1 MFVAFL
7 GITFVAW
14 APLIVYIQIVQ
25 PVRALFAWSFD
36 QVIPEKVASINERTH
51 TPVFTLALITVC
63 SIPFLYMAAYTTNFF
78 KVVALST
85 IVGFPTFVL
94 VGISAILFPY
104 RRKAAYEA
112 SVSNISLLGV
122 PLLVYFGIGSILA
135 GLFGGWLWF
144 AYPTLGL
151 PRAGDSLVAQLFTS
165 PFRGGLALVAAC
177 LIVGACIYYVGKAVA
192 GVAGDRPVAQLP
204 RDPTGIAA
212 WGFSG
217 ARRRRAAMPP
227 SASTTPPTSTA
238 PRCCGRSS

>member
-36 QVIPEKVASINERTH
+36 QVIPERIASINERTH

-63 SIPFLYMAAYTTNFF
+63 SIPFLYMAAYSANFL

-104 RRKAAYEA
+104 RRRAAYEA
-112 SVSNISLLGV
+112 SVSNISFLGL
-122 PLLVYFGIGSILA
+122 PLLVYFGVGSIIA
-135 GLFGGWLWF
+135 GLFGGL
-144 AYPTLGL
+144 AVVRL
-151 PRAGDSLVAQLFTS
+151 PDAGTAA
-165 PFRGGLALVAAC
+165 GG
-177 LIVGACIYYVGKAVA
+177 
-192 GVAGDRPVAQLP
+192 
-204 RDPTGIAA
+204 
-212 WGFSG
+212 
-217 ARRRRAAMPP
+217 
-227 SASTTPPTSTA
+227 
-238 PRCCGRSS
+238 

>member
-1 MFVAFL
+1 VAAIHTNTVFVAFL

-36 QVIPEKVASINERTH
+36 QVIPERIASINERTH

-63 SIPFLYMAAYTTNFF
+63 SIPFLYMAAYSANFL

-94 VGISAILFPY
+94 VGIGAILFPY
-104 RRKAAYEA
+104 RRRAAYEA
-112 SVSNISLLGV
+112 SVSNISFLGL
-122 PLLVYFGIGSILA
+122 PLLVYFGIGSIAA

-151 PRAGDSLVAQLFTS
+151 PRAGDSLAAQLLTS
-165 PFRGGLALVAAC
+165 PFRGGLALVVAD
-177 LIVGACIYYVGKAVA
+177 LIVGAIIYYAGKAWRA
-192 GVAGDRPVAQLP
+192 SQ
-204 RDPTGIAA
+204 GIDL
-212 WGFSG
+212 SLNYLEI
-217 ARRRRAAMPP
+217 PP
-227 SASTTPPTSTA
+227 E
-238 PRCCGRSS
+238 